1 MKNTYMIGG
10 LVVAGLIGAGGLIW
24 FTGSGNTLLQPGKND
39 TTEDASAAVATIHG
53 GQTTITRAQLD
64 AQIATLANNPQI
76 RVPATDK
83 MEERAQFER
92 LVLDQMVRDILLF
105 EQAQK
110 EGATANDADVDA
122 ELAAITA
129 KYENTAAFEQ
139 AVAAAK
145 LDTESLRENIRHQLI
160 VTQYYTQVAA
170 EHPATTTPEEVRAF
184 FDEQIAPQQTAS
196 TTVSFEELAA
206 QIQAHLEQQKTQQVL
221 DGIIDELYRSADVK
235 LLI

>member
-24 FTGSGNTLLQPGKND
+24 FTGSGNTLLQSNKKD
-39 TTEDASAAVATIHG
+39 TAQDAAAAVATIHG
-53 GQTTITRAQLD
+53 GQTTITRAELD
-64 AQIATLANNPQI
+64 AQIAMLANNPQTQ
-76 RVPATDK
+76 VPAADQT
-83 MEERAQFER
+83 EQRTQFEH

-196 TTVSFEELAA
+196 TTVAFEELAA

-221 DGIIDELYRSADVK
+221 DGIIDELYRSGDVK

>member
-24 FTGSGNTLLQPGKND
+24 FTGSGNALLQSNKND
-39 TTEDASAAVATIHG
+39 TTRNAAAAVATIHG

-76 RVPATDK
+76 RVPATDQ

-105 EQAQK
+105 EQAQ
-110 EGATANDADVDA
+110 EQGAPVDDAAVDT

-129 KYENTAAFEQ
+129 QYENTAAFEQ

-145 LDTESLRENIRHQLI
+145 LDTESLRENIRPQLI

-170 EHPATTTPEEVRAF
+170 EHPATTT
-184 FDEQIAPQQTAS
+184 
-196 TTVSFEELAA
+196 
-206 QIQAHLEQQKTQQVL
+206 
-221 DGIIDELYRSADVK
+221 
-235 LLI
+235 

>member
-1 MKNTYMIGG
+1 MIGG

-24 FTGSGNTLLQPGKND
+24 FTGSGNTLLQSNKND
-39 TTEDASAAVATIHG
+39 TAQDAAAAVATIHG
-53 GQTTITRAQLD
+53 GQTTITRAELD
-64 AQIATLANNPQI
+64 AQIAMLANNPQTQ
-76 RVPATDK
+76 VPAADQT
-83 MEERAQFER
+83 EQRTQFEH

-129 KYENTAAFEQ
+129 QYENTAAFEQ

-145 LDTESLRENIRHQLI
+145 LDTKSLRENIRHQLI

-170 EHPATTTPEEVRAF
+170 EHPVTTTPEEVRAF

-221 DGIIDELYRSADVK
+221 DGIIDELYRSGDVK

>member
-24 FTGSGNTLLQPGKND
+24 FTGSGNTLLQSNKND
-39 TTEDASAAVATIHG
+39 TAQDAAAAVATIHG
-53 GQTTITRAQLD
+53 GQTTITRAELD
-64 AQIATLANNPQI
+64 AQIAMLANNPQTQ
-76 RVPATDK
+76 VPAADQT
-83 MEERAQFER
+83 EQRTQFEH

-129 KYENTAAFEQ
+129 QYENTAAFEQ

-145 LDTESLRENIRHQLI
+145 LDTKSLRENIRHQLI

-170 EHPATTTPEEVRAF
+170 EHPVTTTPEEVRAF

-221 DGIIDELYRSADVK
+221 DGIIDELYRSGDVK